1 MGWSTAVGDGECGP
15 HSHGNG
21 YLRAGMLCGND
32 GSGIAA
38 GFDYIEFCIGYCKA
52 GSLISEEGTL
62 VLLSRAGLIRNIS
75 L

>member
-1 MGWSTAVGDGECGP
+1 
-15 HSHGNG
+15 
-21 YLRAGMLCGND
+21 MLCGND